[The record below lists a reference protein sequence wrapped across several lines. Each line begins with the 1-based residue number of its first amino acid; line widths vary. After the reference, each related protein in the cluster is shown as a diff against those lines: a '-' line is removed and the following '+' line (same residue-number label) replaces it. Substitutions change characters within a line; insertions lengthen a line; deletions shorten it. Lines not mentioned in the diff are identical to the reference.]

1 MCSMSSSFPMMPV
14 ELPMGLTGRAT
25 PPPSVRLSE
34 ELPPAPAPHHSESA
48 VSSPSLA
55 AAHNCVDSLGA
66 S

>member
-1 MCSMSSSFPMMPV
+1 MTPV

-48 VSSPSLA
+48 VSSPSI
-55 AAHNCVDSLGA
+55 DSLGA

>member
-1 MCSMSSSFPMMPV
+1 
-14 ELPMGLTGRAT
+14 MGLTGRAT

-55 AAHNCVDSLGA
+55 AAVTVELSASVGDNCVDSLGA